1 MSEGKL
7 TMFGKSFTT
16 VGSTDANFLIRTKG
30 DLKVQWGSKFID
42 VIKNGKIVQQDKA
55 LVQIVSD
62 SEQISGDGVFIVPKE
77 ENDEVWVSSG
87 GTKINLVGDIETTYV
102 SLSLIHI

>member
-30 DLKVQWGSKFID
+30 DLKV
-42 VIKNGKIVQQDKA
+42 
-55 LVQIVSD
+55 
-62 SEQISGDGVFIVPKE
+62 
-77 ENDEVWVSSG
+77 
-87 GTKINLVGDIETTYV
+87 
-102 SLSLIHI
+102 